1 MHTSPRRP
9 ARRLAAALALAPHR
23 PPARRLAATLALAP
37 VLAACGADDGSSAPA
52 PGTYAAQVPGSP
64 AYLAVVLDREQA
76 AGYLCDRGATSA
88 WFAHRPHDDGRADLV
103 SRSGRA
109 TVALRPDDGRL
120 HARVRLPG
128 AARPV
133 DVTLAR
139 ATGEAGLY
147 RVATAADSGIEAGW
161 IVLPDGSR
169 RGSAN
174 AGTAA
179 TTTAAPPLDTAT
191 GTVKWLAPGLGTSAV
206 QKLTA
211 PALVADEAV
220 R

>member
-1 MHTSPRRP
+1 MHTSRRRP
-9 ARRLAAALALAPHR
+9 AQRLAAALALAPHR
-23 PPARRLAATLALAP
+23 PPARRLAAALALAP
-37 VLAACGADDGSSAPA
+37 VLAACGADGSSAPA
-52 PGTYAAQVPGSP
+52 PGTYAAQIPGSP

-88 WFAHRPHDDGRADLV
+88 WFAHRPHDGGRADLV

-128 AARPV
+128 AIRPV

-147 RVATAADSGIEAGW
+147 RAATAADGGIEAGW

-169 RGSAN
+169 RGSAS